1 MTVLSAPATV
11 SIQPIAA
18 VAAAPLADLL
28 LGSRRS
34 GSTIGA
40 SSGATWLEVGD
51 RIVVLT
57 GRGGARLPN
66 SIVATTRFRPEVST
80 VIPAPAAVI
89 VGDGGIEHA
98 GQHIRVS
105 RWWHPCPEL
114 SPTQPFRIRDLAQA
128 CAELVPAL
136 DDAGIGEALARR
148 SLSEVLRAGEGLLG
162 KGPGLTPEG
171 DDIIVGAL
179 ASYRL
184 LGRATGLATNG
195 FLASL
200 ERSLVPTARRRTTR
214 LSTSL
219 IGHALNGEVAD
230 ALGRLLRAFT
240 GQAELI
246 PAVRALSALGHSS
259 GPAMAFGAVR
269 GAWAVSGRGT

>member
-1 MTVLSAPATV
+1 MSVPATV

-34 GSTIGA
+34 GSILGK
-40 SSGATWLEVGD
+40 SSGATWLEVDD
-51 RIVVLT
+51 RVLMLS
-57 GRGGARLPN
+57 GQGGARLPN
-66 SIVATTRFRPEVST
+66 SVIATTRFRPEAST
-80 VIPAPAAVI
+80 AAAAPTAVI
-89 VGDGGIEHA
+89 IGDGGIECT
-98 GQHIRVS
+98 GLRFRVS

-114 SPTQPFRIRDLAQA
+114 PRTRPSQIRDLAHA
-128 CAELVPAL
+128 CTELVPAL

-148 SLSEVLRAGEGLLG
+148 SPIELLRAGNGLLG

-184 LGRATGLATNG
+184 LGRATGLAANG
-195 FLASL
+195 FLANV

-214 LSTSL
+214 LSASL
-219 IGHALNGEVAD
+219 IGHALHGEVAD
-230 ALGRLLRAFT
+230 ALGRLMRAFA
-240 GQAELI
+240 GRAELI

-269 GAWAVSGRGT
+269 GAWAVSGWGT

>member
-1 MTVLSAPATV
+1 MSPATD

-34 GSTIGA
+34 GSILGA
-40 SSGATWLEVGD
+40 SSVATWLEVGD
-51 RIVVLT
+51 RVVVLT
-57 GRGGARLPN
+57 GWGGARLPN
-66 SIVATTRFRPEVST
+66 SVMAATRFPPEVST
-80 VIPAPAAVI
+80 VIPAPAGVI
-89 VGDGGIEHA
+89 IGDGGIEHA
-98 GQHIRVS
+98 GRHLRVS

-114 SPTQPFRIRDLAQA
+114 PPTQPSQIRALAQT

-148 SLSEVLRAGEGLLG
+148 SLNEVLRAGEALLG

-184 LGRATGLATNG
+184 LGRAAGLAANG
-195 FLASL
+195 FLASV
-200 ERSLVPTARRRTTR
+200 ERSLVPTACRRTTR

-219 IGHALNGEVAD
+219 IGHAVHGEVAD

-240 GQAELI
+240 GRAELI

-259 GPAMAFGAVR
+259 GPAMSFGAVR

>member
-1 MTVLSAPATV
+1 MSAPTTV

-34 GSTIGA
+34 GSVLGS
-40 SSGATWLEVGD
+40 SSGATWLEVDD
-51 RIVVLT
+51 RVLVLS
-57 GRGGARLPN
+57 GPGGARLPN
-66 SIVATTRFRPEVST
+66 SLMAATRFRPEAST
-80 VIPAPAAVI
+80 VAHTPAAVT
-89 VGDGGIEHA
+89 VGDGGIECT
-98 GQHIRVS
+98 GQRFRVS
-105 RWWHPCPEL
+105 RWWHPCPVLPRTRPSQIREL
-114 SPTQPFRIRDLAQA
+114 AHA
-128 CAELVPAL
+128 CADLVPAL

-148 SLSEVLRAGEGLLG
+148 SRIELLRAGEGLLG

-184 LGRATGLATNG
+184 LGRATGLAADG
-195 FLASL
+195 FLANV

-214 LSTSL
+214 LSASL
-219 IGHALNGEVAD
+219 IGHALHGEVAD
-230 ALGRLLRAFT
+230 ALGLLLRAFT
-240 GQAELI
+240 GRAELI

-259 GPAMAFGAVR
+259 GPAMAFGAMR

>member
-1 MTVLSAPATV
+1 VTVVSAPATV

-18 VAAAPLADLL
+18 VAATPLADLL

-34 GSTIGA
+34 GSILGA
-40 SSGATWLEVGD
+40 SAGATWLEVDD
-51 RIVVLT
+51 RVLVLS
-57 GRGGARLPN
+57 GQRGARLPN
-66 SIVATTRFRPEVST
+66 SVITATRFRPEAST
-80 VIPAPAAVI
+80 AVPTPAAVI
-89 VGDGGIEHA
+89 IGEGGIECT

-114 SPTQPFRIRDLAQA
+114 PPTRPSQIRDLAQA
-128 CAELVPAL
+128 CAQLVPVL

-148 SLSEVLRAGEGLLG
+148 SLSELLRAGEGLLG

-184 LGRATGLATNG
+184 LGRATGLAANG
-195 FLASL
+195 FLARV
-200 ERSLVPTARRRTTR
+200 ERSLVPTACRRTTR
-214 LSTSL
+214 LSASL
-219 IGHALNGEVAD
+219 IGHALHGEVAD

-240 GQAELI
+240 GRAELI